1 MRPLAVPL
9 AVIALLAVPAAAPA
23 KEISSVTVCGAG
35 GKCAKVDRKHD
46 KNLMALAESAA
57 ASEAPGKAAPFYRV
71 RFGIREPGV
80 KTEHHWTVAWV
91 PSMNLIGSNDGSGSW
106 MWSEAGTE
114 QAARLRG
121 LAEGIDLLPA
131 RKLRGWEEPA
141 AQVAETIPGP
151 DDPAPAAATS
161 TTPWGWIAGG
171 ALALLAAV
179 ALTARA
185 RTTRTS
191 GRRVP
196 RPSGQRSA

>member
-1 MRPLAVPL
+1 MRPLVLTL
-9 AVIALLAVPAAAPA
+9 ALIALLVLPAVASA
-23 KEISSVTVCGAG
+23 KEISSVTVCGAA

-46 KNLMALAESAA
+46 GDLMAMAESATD
-57 ASEAPGKAAPFYRV
+57 SEAPGKAAPFYRV
-71 RFGIREPGV
+71 RFGVREPGV
-80 KTEHHWTVAWV
+80 KTEHHWTVAWI
-91 PSMNLIGSNDGSGSW
+91 PSLNMIGSHDGPDSW
-106 MWSEAGTE
+106 MWSTASTE
-114 QAARLRG
+114 QASRLRG
-121 LAEGIDLLPA
+121 LADGIDPLPA
-131 RKLRGWEEPA
+131 AKLRGWHEPA
-141 AQVAETIPGP
+141 VSVVETVPPP
-151 DDPAPAAATS
+151 DPTPAPD